1 MPAQSGVYGI
11 GWSLAASCSA
21 GMAQPDTASC
31 AVPASANPVA
41 AAATP
46 AASRAT
52 PATHSQRP
60 VRLTPAR
67 SPRYAT
73 RKNGASVSRPSS
85 ATVIPPMNMT
95 CVIATS
101 GATW

>member
-1 MPAQSGVYGI
+1 VPAQSGVYGT
-11 GWSLAASCSA
+11 GWSLAESCSA

-31 AVPASANPVA
+31 AVPANANAVT

-60 VRLTPAR
+60 VRLTPA
-67 SPRYAT
+67 SST
-73 RKNGASVSRPSS
+73 R
-85 ATVIPPMNMT
+85 
-95 CVIATS
+95 
-101 GATW
+101 